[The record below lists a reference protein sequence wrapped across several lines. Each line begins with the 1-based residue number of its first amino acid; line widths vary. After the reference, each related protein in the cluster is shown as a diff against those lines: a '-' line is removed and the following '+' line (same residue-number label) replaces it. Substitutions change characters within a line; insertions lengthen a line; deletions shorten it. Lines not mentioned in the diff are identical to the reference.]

1 MADARRGYARGSGQG
16 AKRRNDRRN
25 RMKTGRLKNIHFVA
39 LISIVVVIGL
49 YYLQTN
55 LLEGFEDNTYD
66 LRMKALTTP
75 PQTSRPIVIIA
86 IDEKTIAEL
95 GRFPFSRTHYAALLD
110 VATEAGARAVLFDA
124 FFPEVQTKQVDDAFA
139 AAIMRSGRV
148 TLACGFE
155 FDETGNVAGLTSSI
169 PELQNAARRI
179 AHINVF
185 PESDGVI
192 RFTKLVIV
200 HQGKT
205 YPSLGLAGAAELM
218 GTKALEMDGRRVFLG
233 PRKIPTD
240 GEQRLLI
247 NYAGPPGLYERIS
260 FADVVKGRV
269 PADRLKDRVL
279 FVGAT
284 ALGIYDMRITPFS
297 NNTPGVEVNAGIA
310 DNIAAGNFIRRAAP
324 EKLIDLALIIILGIA
339 ATLMIWNLRHS
350 VSLPLTV
357 LLIAF
362 QVAFAGVMFLGGRW
376 ISIVY
381 PVLCILLTSA
391 VTGYLRFFVVDRQAR
406 EIRSMFASYVS
417 KRVVDVLVKNPE
429 MAKIGGESREL
440 TILFADVQNY
450 TTYSEKRSPADVV
463 RILNDYLAA
472 MTDIVMKYDGTLD
485 KFLGDGI
492 LAYWNA
498 PLIQEN
504 HTELAVRCALEMM
517 ASMGPLQ
524 EKWLS
529 AGDEPITWGIGLNT
543 GEVIVGNIGAVGKKM
558 EYTAIGD
565 GVNLTYRIQNESR
578 EAGCAVITRALYE
591 RVKDSVMAEPLGSF
605 LVKGKRIPVEIFAL
619 RGLQPQ
625 KTAAAPEL
633 RRG

>member
-1 MADARRGYARGSGQG
+1 
-16 AKRRNDRRN
+16 
-25 RMKTGRLKNIHFVA
+25 MKINRLKNIHVVA
-39 LISIVVVIGL
+39 LLSIIFVIGL

-66 LRMKALTTP
+66 LRMKALRTSP
-75 PQTSRPIVIIA
+75 KSRPNIVIIA

-95 GRFPFSRTHYAALLD
+95 GRFPFSRIHYATLLD
-110 VATEAGARAVLFDA
+110 VTTGAGARAVLFDA
-124 FFPEVQTKQVDDAFA
+124 FFPESQTRPVDDAFA
-139 AAIMRSGRV
+139 AAIKRSGRV

-155 FDETGNVAGLTSSI
+155 FDESGNVAGLTSNI
-169 PELQNAARRI
+169 PVLQNAAERI
-179 AHINVF
+179 AHINVL
-185 PESDGVI
+185 PESDGFI
-192 RFTKLVIV
+192 RFTKLGIV
-200 HQGKT
+200 YQGKI

-218 GTKALEMDGRRVFLG
+218 GIKTFERDGARVLLG
-233 PRKIPTD
+233 PRRIPTD
-240 GEQRLLI
+240 GERRTLI
-247 NYAGPPGLYERIS
+247 NYAGPPGLYERFS
-260 FADVVKGRV
+260 FTDVVKGRV
-269 PADRLKDRVL
+269 PADKLKDRVL

-310 DNIAAGNFIRRAAP
+310 DNIATGNFIRRAGP
-324 EKLIDLALIIILGIA
+324 EKLIDLALIIILGVA
-339 ATLMIWNLRHS
+339 TTLMIWNLRHS

-357 LLIAF
+357 LLIAG
-362 QVAFAGVMFLGGRW
+362 QAAFAGFMFLGGRW

-391 VTGYLRFFVVDRQAR
+391 VTGYLRFFIVDRQAR
-406 EIRSMFASYVS
+406 EIRSMFSSYVS
-417 KRVVDVLVKNPE
+417 KRVVDLLVKNPE

-498 PLIQEN
+498 PLLQDN

-517 ASMGPLQ
+517 ASIGPLQ
-524 EKWLS
+524 KKWLS

-565 GVNLTYRIQNESR
+565 NVNLTYRIQNESR
-578 EAGCAVITRALYE
+578 DARCAVITRSLYE
-591 RVKDSVMAEPLGSF
+591 RVKHIVIAEPLGSF
-605 LVKGKRIPVEIFAL
+605 LVKGKRIPIEIFAL
-619 RGLQPQ
+619 RGLRPE
-625 KTAAAPEL
+625 TPAADDVPEY

>member
-1 MADARRGYARGSGQG
+1 
-16 AKRRNDRRN
+16 
-25 RMKTGRLKNIHFVA
+25 MKIGRPKSIHVVA
-39 LISIVVVIGL
+39 LLSIIFVIGL

-66 LRMKALTTP
+66 LRMKALRASP
-75 PQTSRPIVIIA
+75 KSRPNIAIIA
-86 IDEKTIAEL
+86 IDDKTIAEL
-95 GRFPFSRTHYAALLD
+95 GRFPFSRVHYATLLD
-110 VATEAGARAVLFDA
+110 VTTRAGARAVLFDA
-124 FFPEVQTKQVDDAFA
+124 FFPEAQTKPVDEAFA
-139 AAIMRSGRV
+139 AAIKRSGRV

-155 FDETGNVAGLTSSI
+155 FDESGNVAGLTSNI
-169 PELQNAARRI
+169 PVLQNAAGRI

-192 RFTKLVIV
+192 RFTKLGIV
-200 HQGKT
+200 YQGKI
-205 YPSLGLAGAAELM
+205 YPSLGLAGAAELT
-218 GTKALEMDGRRVFLG
+218 GIKTFELDGRRMLLG
-233 PRKIPTD
+233 PRRIPID
-240 GEQRLLI
+240 GEQRMLI
-247 NYAGPPGLYERIS
+247 NYAGPPGLYERFS

-269 PADRLKDRVL
+269 PADKLKDRVL

-310 DNIAAGNFIRRAAP
+310 DNIATGNFIRRAGP

-339 ATLMIWNLRHS
+339 TTLMIWNLRHS

-357 LLIAF
+357 LLIAC
-362 QVAFAGVMFLGGRW
+362 QAAFAGFMFLCGRW

-391 VTGYLRFFVVDRQAR
+391 VTGYLRFFIVDRQAR
-406 EIRSMFASYVS
+406 EIRSMFSSYVS
-417 KRVVDVLVKNPE
+417 KRVVDLLVKNPE

-498 PLIQEN
+498 PLIQDN

-517 ASMGPLQ
+517 AGIGPLQ
-524 EKWLS
+524 KKWLS
-529 AGDEPITWGIGLNT
+529 EGSEPITWGIGLNT

-578 EAGCAVITRALYE
+578 DAGCAVITRALYE
-591 RVKDSVMAEPLGSF
+591 RVKDIVITEPLGSF
-605 LVKGKRIPVEIFAL
+605 RVKGKQIPVEIFAL
-619 RGLQPQ
+619 KGLRPETPAADVDGLERYRG
-625 KTAAAPEL
+625 
-633 RRG
+633 

>member
-1 MADARRGYARGSGQG
+1 
-16 AKRRNDRRN
+16 
-25 RMKTGRLKNIHFVA
+25 MKIGRPKNIHVVA
-39 LISIVVVIGL
+39 LLSILFVIGL

-66 LRMKALTTP
+66 LRMKALRTSP
-75 PQTSRPIVIIA
+75 KSRPNIAIIA
-86 IDEKTIAEL
+86 IDDKTIAEL
-95 GRFPFSRTHYAALLD
+95 GRFPFSRVHYATLLD
-110 VATEAGARAVLFDA
+110 VTTGAGARAVLFDA
-124 FFPEVQTKQVDDAFA
+124 FFPESQTTPVDDAFA
-139 AAIMRSGRV
+139 TAIKRSGRV

-155 FDETGNVAGLTSSI
+155 FDESGNVAGLTSNI
-169 PELQNAARRI
+169 PVLQNAARRI

-192 RFTKLVIV
+192 RFTKLGIEYR
-200 HQGKT
+200 GKT

-218 GTKALEMDGRRVFLG
+218 GIKTFEIDGPKVLLG
-233 PRKIPTD
+233 PRRIPID
-240 GEQRLLI
+240 GEQRMLI
-247 NYAGPPGLYERIS
+247 NYAGPPGVYERFS

-310 DNIAAGNFIRRAAP
+310 DNIAAGNFIRRAGP
-324 EKLIDLALIIILGIA
+324 EKLIDLVLIIILGIA
-339 ATLMIWNLRHS
+339 TTLMIWNLRHS
-350 VSLPLTV
+350 VSLPLAV
-357 LLIAF
+357 LLIAL
-362 QVAFAGVMFLGGRW
+362 QVAFAGFMFLVGRW

-391 VTGYLRFFVVDRQAR
+391 VTGYLRFFIVDRQAR
-406 EIRSMFASYVS
+406 EIRSMFSSYVS
-417 KRVVDVLVKNPE
+417 KRVVDLLVKNPE

-517 ASMGPLQ
+517 AAIGPLQ
-524 EKWLS
+524 KKWLS

-565 GVNLTYRIQNESR
+565 NVNLTYRIQNESR
-578 EAGCAVITRALYE
+578 DAGCAVITRALYE
-591 RVKDSVMAEPLGSF
+591 RVKNIVITEPLGSF

-619 RGLQPQ
+619 RGLRPV
-625 KTAAAPEL
+625 TPAADADVPEY

>member
-1 MADARRGYARGSGQG
+1 MIAGI
-16 AKRRNDRRN
+16 N
-25 RMKTGRLKNIHFVA
+25 RMKISRLKNIHVVA
-39 LISIVVVIGL
+39 LLVILTVIVL

-66 LRMKALTTP
+66 LRMKALR
-75 PQTSRPIVIIA
+75 TSPEPRPNIAIIA

-95 GRFPFSRTHYAALLD
+95 GRFPFSRIHYATLLD
-110 VATEAGARAVLFDA
+110 VTTRAGAKAVLFDA
-124 FFPEVQTKQVDDAFA
+124 FFPEAQTKAVDDAFA
-139 AAIMRSGRV
+139 AAIARSGRV
-148 TLACGFE
+148 TLACGFG
-155 FDETGNVAGLTSSI
+155 FDDNGNVAGLTSNI
-169 PELQNAARRI
+169 PVLQNAAQRI

-192 RFTKLVIV
+192 RFTKLGIV
-200 HQGKT
+200 YQGKT

-218 GTKALEMDGRRVFLG
+218 GIKTLEMDGRRVFLG
-233 PRKIPTD
+233 PRRIPAD
-240 GEQRLLI
+240 GEQRMLV
-247 NYAGPPGLYERIS
+247 NYAGPPGFYEHFS
-260 FADVVKGRV
+260 FTDVVKGRV
-269 PADRLKDRVL
+269 PADKLKDRVL

-310 DNIAAGNFIRRAAP
+310 DNIATGNFIRRAAP

-339 ATLMIWNLRHS
+339 TTLMIWKFRHS
-350 VSLPLTV
+350 VSLPLAV
-357 LLIAF
+357 LLIVGE
-362 QVAFAGVMFLGGRW
+362 VAFAGFMFLGGSW

-391 VTGYLRFFVVDRQAR
+391 VTGYLRFFIVDRQAR

-417 KRVVDVLVKNPE
+417 KRVVDLLVKNPE
-429 MAKIGGESREL
+429 MARIGGESREL

-472 MTDIVMKYDGTLD
+472 MTEIVMKYDGTLD

-504 HTELAVRCALEMM
+504 HAELAVRCALEMM
-517 ASMGPLQ
+517 ASIGPLQ
-524 EKWLS
+524 KKWLS
-529 AGDEPITWGIGLNT
+529 EGSEPITWGIGLNT

-565 GVNLTYRIQNESR
+565 SVNLTYRIQNESR
-578 EAGCAVITRALYE
+578 DAGCAVITRALYE
-591 RVKDSVMAEPLGSF
+591 RVKDIVVTEPLGSF

-619 RGLQPQ
+619 KGLQPAVP
-625 KTAAAPEL
+625 AAWADVPEG
-633 RRG
+633 RRD